1 MNIQNTAQVKY
12 NLDDLKYIQN
22 IVNIYK
28 DDLEGLNFAI
38 TAEEI
43 SLDNC
48 EKDSEWFY
56 LYTINCLMTAK
67 MIIETYR

>member
-38 TAEEI
+38 EAEEG
-43 SLDNC
+43 SL
-48 EKDSEWFY
+48 EK
-56 LYTINCLMTAK
+56 
-67 MIIETYR
+67 

>member
-28 DDLEGLNFAI
+28 DNLESLNFAI
-38 TAEEI
+38 EAEEG
-43 SLDNC
+43 SL
-48 EKDSEWFY
+48 EK
-56 LYTINCLMTAK
+56 
-67 MIIETYR
+67 